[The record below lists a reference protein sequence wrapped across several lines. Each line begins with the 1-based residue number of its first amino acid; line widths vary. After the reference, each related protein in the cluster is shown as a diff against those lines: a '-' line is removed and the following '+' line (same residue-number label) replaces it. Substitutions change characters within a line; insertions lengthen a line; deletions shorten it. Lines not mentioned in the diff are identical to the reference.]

1 MRTFK
6 QYIGIN
12 EWKASSKNTVSI
24 ANYDSFLYKVNLK
37 DRIRVFNDQWKEL
50 KDHRNDVFINGKRVE
65 VNEYGWT
72 TEYYEVGVYEVL
84 INISKVTDCE
94 NMFKSCHHLYI
105 VPYLN
110 TINVK
115 NMSFMFSFCTEL
127 VKVEGMETKNV
138 VSMERMFR
146 SCHHL
151 ETVPLFNIDNCK
163 YLDNMFYDC
172 PSLSFK
178 SKKEWK
184 KIYDFDEHIKK

>member
-1 MRTFK
+1 MKTLNT
-6 QYIGIN
+6 YIN

-24 ANYDSFLYKVNLK
+24 ANYDSFLYKVNIK
-37 DRIRVFNDQWKEL
+37 YRIRVFNDQWKEL
-50 KDHRNDVFINGKRVE
+50 KDNHVVFIDGKRVK

-72 TEYYEVGVYEVL
+72 TEYYDVGVYEVL
-84 INISKVTDCE
+84 INMNNVTDCE
-94 NMFKSCHHLYI
+94 NMFKSCHHLYS

-110 TINVK
+110 TVNVK

-127 VKVEGMETKNV
+127 VKVEGLETKNV

-146 SCHHL
+146 SCHKL
-151 ETVPLFNIDNCK
+151 EKVPLFNVDNCK

-184 KIYDFDEHIKK
+184 KIYDFDEHRKK